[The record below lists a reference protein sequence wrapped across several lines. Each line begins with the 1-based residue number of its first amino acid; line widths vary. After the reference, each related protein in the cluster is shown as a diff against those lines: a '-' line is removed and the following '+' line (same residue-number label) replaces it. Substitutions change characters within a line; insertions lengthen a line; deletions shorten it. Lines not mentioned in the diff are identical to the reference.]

1 MQMIDGMPREQF
13 WCAAPDL
20 SRACHSEDR
29 SSCLTPALFSAL
41 FSSNNNILLMFMND
55 EYLHEYFKY
64 LEYLGHDNDA
74 FYANNNNNKK
84 KTILDFKMPQ
94 WKITDLI
101 KEVVYFR

>member
-74 FYANNNNNKK
+74 FYANNNNNNKK
-84 KTILDFKMPQ
+84 KKQYSISKCLNEK
-94 WKITDLI
+94 
-101 KEVVYFR
+101 